1 MIALFWGMM
10 FAHVAMAVPAK
21 KGTVQVKQPDGTT
34 VTVSL
39 HGDEW
44 LHYETTDDGYTV
56 VKDTR
61 GYYVYA
67 EKRAGQLLPT
77 AVVAHDAVRRDA
89 QETGYLQQVTKYLRP
104 DISARTKEVREKVRA
119 DQRKTA
125 NRRRAARKEQTGEVN
140 YRSLAILVQFNDKQF
155 SRSDYGSLMDD
166 MFNKENYDGYPS
178 SNGWGKEYCTGSVRD
193 YFVDNSGGT
202 FSPQFD
208 VFGPYTI
215 NYSQYDAKGTENAAT
230 LINAAVNA
238 ADADIDFSL
247 YDNDGDNTVDNIY
260 FIFAGYG
267 ANFGGNDQRLFWP
280 HRSYVYDP
288 VSYDWVVKDG
298 VYLADYAS
306 SVELYGYKDFP
317 STVYIDGIG
326 TICHEF
332 SHVLG
337 LPDFYDTDYE
347 KSGGESNHP
356 GDWSVMSGGSYLNNG
371 RTPVNYSLL
380 ERTFVGFCDEPPTL
394 TETGSYTLEK
404 INQTNTGFVIETP
417 DENEVFLLENRQQEK
432 WDAYL
437 PGHGMLVFRA
447 DNSNIDVWQNNTVNA
462 NPAHQYYEL
471 LRARPG
477 DGSTDGDPFPGTGRV
492 TMLDNSTS
500 PANLITWSGMENP
513 FGLEN
518 IKEKN
523 GVITFD
529 LINALEVRS
538 VSLPETLKLCVGMSR
553 TMKLTV
559 VPSHAPYTLTWTSDN
574 PDVVTVD
581 EFGVITGIA
590 EGTAT
595 VTGVVNDQFV
605 VSSVVTVEELKKA
618 ADIAAFKSSEQQQEA
633 MLTLTD
639 AQVVFVNGKN
649 YHVRDHSGVIVFTSP
664 TASWKVNDM
673 LNGEIYGQLAVDGK
687 TAVFQQVEDLT
698 NYAEV
703 AVTTGET
710 AQPRVVEVS
719 ELTDADMGDYIKV
732 EKVELAVESD
742 GDFRA
747 AVIQNSEKKV
757 ALYNRYGI
765 KGIKLPAELSDKL
778 FDVTGIFGSRMLTLG
793 GEPLDDIYFTETM
806 VITDK
811 PEVIDGIAA
820 VDATATEGERL
831 YFTTDGRQVRNADQP
846 GVYIVREGKKVY
858 KVIKR

>member
-1 MIALFWGMM
+1 
-10 FAHVAMAVPAK
+10 
-21 KGTVQVKQPDGTT
+21 
-34 VTVSL
+34 
-39 HGDEW
+39 
-44 LHYETTDDGYTV
+44 
-56 VKDTR
+56 
-61 GYYVYA
+61 
-67 EKRAGQLLPT
+67 
-77 AVVAHDAVRRDA
+77 
-89 QETGYLQQVTKYLRP
+89 
-104 DISARTKEVREKVRA
+104 
-119 DQRKTA
+119 
-125 NRRRAARKEQTGEVN
+125 
-140 YRSLAILVQFNDKQF
+140 
-155 SRSDYGSLMDD
+155 
-166 MFNKENYDGYPS
+166 
-178 SNGWGKEYCTGSVRD
+178 
-193 YFVDNSGGT
+193 
-202 FSPQFD
+202 
-208 VFGPYTI
+208 
-215 NYSQYDAKGTENAAT
+215 
-230 LINAAVNA
+230 
-238 ADADIDFSL
+238 
-247 YDNDGDNTVDNIY
+247 
-260 FIFAGYG
+260 
-267 ANFGGNDQRLFWP
+267 
-280 HRSYVYDP
+280 
-288 VSYDWVVKDG
+288 
-298 VYLADYAS
+298 
-306 SVELYGYKDFP
+306 
-317 STVYIDGIG
+317 
-326 TICHEF
+326 
-332 SHVLG
+332 
-337 LPDFYDTDYE
+337 
-347 KSGGESNHP
+347 
-356 GDWSVMSGGSYLNNG
+356 
-371 RTPVNYSLL
+371 
-380 ERTFVGFCDEPPTL
+380 
-394 TETGSYTLEK
+394 
-404 INQTNTGFVIETP
+404 
-417 DENEVFLLENRQQEK
+417 
-432 WDAYL
+432 
-437 PGHGMLVFRA
+437 
-447 DNSNIDVWQNNTVNA
+447 
-462 NPAHQYYEL
+462 
-471 LRARPG
+471 
-477 DGSTDGDPFPGTGRV
+477 
-492 TMLDNSTS
+492 
-500 PANLITWSGMENP
+500 
-513 FGLEN
+513 
-518 IKEKN
+518 
-523 GVITFD
+523 
-529 LINALEVRS
+529 
-538 VSLPETLKLCVGMSR
+538 MSR

-698 NYAEV
+698 NYEEV